1 MAINNGYNTPF
12 RQQMGQTSFLDN
24 MAPGT
29 MFGQQPQDQLR
40 MYSPAQT
47 QLQNMQYPDGSQYNG
62 GHPGYGGYGS
72 KDAAGNLL
80 NGGNSTLGQ
89 TTPWGWGGVGGK
101 AATGIAGVSAL
112 GSMYL
117 GNEARKLGAADLD
130 FRQKSYADQFAAQRA
145 LQNNQVFDR
154 EQFRAVE
161 SGQTAEQAKTTAD
174 NYVSERGVQER
185 NR

>member
-1 MAINNGYNTPF
+1 MAINNGYNSPF
-12 RQQMGQTSFLDN
+12 RQQMGFLDN
-24 MAPGT
+24 MAPGNIST
-29 MFGQQPQDQLR
+29 INSQQPQSQLSM
-40 MYSPAQT
+40 MYSPAQA
-47 QLQNMQYPDGSQYNG
+47 QLQNYQPSMG
-62 GHPGYGGYGS
+62 GGNPGYGGYGS

-89 TTPWGWGGVGGK
+89 NTPWSWGGPGGK
-101 AATGIAGVSAL
+101 AATGIAGISAL

>member
-1 MAINNGYNTPF
+1 MAINNGYNSPV
-12 RQQMGQTSFLDN
+12 RKQMGQTTSYLDN

-29 MFGQQPQDQLR
+29 MFGQQPQNQLR
-40 MYSPAQT
+40 LDTLAET
-47 QLQNMQYPDGSQYNG
+47 QLKNMQYPMG
-62 GHPGYGGYGS
+62 GGNPGYGGYGS

-89 TTPWGWGGVGGK
+89 NTPWSWGGPGGK
-101 AATGIAGVSAL
+101 AATGIAGISAL

-117 GNEARKLGAADLD
+117 GNEARKLGAADLN

-174 NYVSERGVQER
+174 NYVSEYGVQKR